1 MKRFSIICACM
12 FSLMCLNSCEPVTS
26 VPVANVNFT
35 TSIYSNGLV
44 HIGGHEYFTGAIKG
58 LFVYRFDMTTF
69 YAYDRACSY
78 DWKDDGYVTLDTAN
92 VFLLICNKC
101 HSTFSILNGYP
112 MGKDIKANA
121 PLRAYNAT
129 MIDDI
134 NLRIYK

>member
-1 MKRFSIICACM
+1 MKRFLIICGCM
-12 FSLMCLNSCEPVTS
+12 FSLMCLNSCEVVTP

-44 HIGGHEYFTGAIKG
+44 HLGGHAYFTGAIKG
-58 LFVYRFDMTTF
+58 LIVYRVDMNNF
-69 YAYDRACSY
+69 KAYDRACSY

-92 VFLLICNKC
+92 TFLLICDKC
-101 HSTFSILNGYP
+101 HSTFNILNGYP
-112 MGKDIKANA
+112 IGDVKAEA
-121 PLRAYNAT
+121 PLREYNAI